1 VVNRDVGIGYALL
14 VVAIWLWAGNAV
26 VARTAMLA
34 DVPPI
39 AFNFWR
45 WTLALLIFLPF
56 TARGVWRHRQL
67 VRERWLYFAVYGLMS
82 VTLFNNLFYLGLQST
97 TAVQGSLIMAILPVL
112 VLILVATVL
121 GHRITGRQIAG
132 AVITITGAAVIVL
145 RGDAE
150 VIRTL
155 AINVGDAWCLAAVVV
170 WAIQILMLRWK
181 PVEIEITPFMTVII
195 AFGVAFQI
203 PLYVWEHA
211 AGDVFRPDGTSL
223 MLVLYVALFAAV
235 LGTTMY
241 NAGVI
246 RVGPANAGY
255 FANLYPACAAV
266 LAIIFLGEPFEWYHG
281 AGGALVL
288 AGIYLAT
295 FAHRSAAGPKAGVA
309 S

>member
-1 VVNRDVGIGYALL
+1 MNRNLAIGYALL
-14 VVAIWLWAGNAV
+14 VGAIWLWAGNAV

-45 WTLALLIFLPF
+45 WAGALLIFLPF

-67 VRERWLYFAVYGLMS
+67 VRERWLYFAAFGLVS
-82 VTLFNNLFYLGLQST
+82 VTLFNNLFYLGLQTT

-112 VLILVATVL
+112 VLILVAIFL
-121 GHRITGRQIAG
+121 RQRITSRQIAG
-132 AVITITGAAVIVL
+132 AAITIFGAVIIIL
-145 RGDAE
+145 RGDPD

-155 AINVGDAWCLAAVVV
+155 AINVGDAWCLAAVAV
-170 WAIQILMLRWK
+170 WSVQILMLRWK
-181 PVEIEITPFMTVII
+181 PTEIEIAPFMTVII
-195 AFGVAFQI
+195 AFGVALQT
-203 PLYVWEHA
+203 PLYILEHTS
-211 AGDVFRPDGTSL
+211 GDVFRPDTASL
-223 MLVLYVALFAAV
+223 LLVLYVALFAAV

-241 NAGVI
+241 NSGVI

-255 FANLYPACAAV
+255 FANLYPACAAI

-288 AGIYLAT
+288 FGIYLAT
-295 FAHRSAAGPKAGVA
+295 YTRQKATA

>member
-1 VVNRDVGIGYALL
+1 MNRDLGIGYALL
-14 VVAIWLWAGNAV
+14 VGAIWLWAGNAV

-45 WTLALLIFLPF
+45 WALALLIFLPF
-56 TARGVWRHRQL
+56 TARGVWRHRRL
-67 VRERWLYFAVYGLMS
+67 VRERWLYFPVYGLMS

-121 GHRITGRQIAG
+121 GQRITGRQIAG

-150 VIRTL
+150 VFRTL

-181 PVEIEITPFMTVII
+181 PIEIEITPFMTVII

-223 MLVLYVALFAAV
+223 LLVLYVALFAAV
-235 LGTTMY
+235 IGTTMY

-266 LAIIFLGEPFEWYHG
+266 LAIIFLGESFEWYHG
-281 AGGALVL
+281 AGGLL
-288 AGIYLAT
+288 ILFGIYLAT
-295 FAHRSAAGPKAGVA
+295 VTRQRATVPETGPAA
-309 S
+309 